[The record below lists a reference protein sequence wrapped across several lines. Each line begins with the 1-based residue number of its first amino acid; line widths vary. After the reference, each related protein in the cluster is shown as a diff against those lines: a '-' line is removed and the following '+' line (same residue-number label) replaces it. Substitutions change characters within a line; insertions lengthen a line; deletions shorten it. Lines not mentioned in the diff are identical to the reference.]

1 MPRGKHDLQFF
12 PEMLQIRGKSQTYL
26 VKWSSIKKILQV
38 DLPDKKHK
46 MLAVGV
52 APPLRNG
59 NIEYNMIGI
68 KFEIR
73 AVSDI
78 SVCVPK
84 DAWDTA
90 QRNGL
95 EKSRPA
101 ELNDDEV
108 PTFEAVACLLKEM
121 SGQNVF
127 KPTSRFQVPDGTS
140 SVSCSLITD
149 TGHLFFFQKQLLFVP
164 KPMFWRPLNRLEAVE
179 FKDALMR
186 KNTFELVLTFA
197 GDRAVEFK
205 QIPKEHQEAVFN
217 FFDQSEELKS
227 KIKEP
232 DEVKKRLKA
241 SKSESARS
249 PSPIRRMVDD
259 PMYQEDEDDDFSDAD
274 GGLDSDSDV
283 APQPKKKL
291 RSRR

>member
-1 MPRGKHDLQFF
+1 
-12 PEMLQIRGKSQTYL
+12 
-26 VKWSSIKKILQV
+26 
-38 DLPDKKHK
+38 
-46 MLAVGV
+46 
-52 APPLRNG
+52 
-59 NIEYNMIGI
+59 
-68 KFEIR
+68 
-73 AVSDI
+73 
-78 SVCVPK
+78 
-84 DAWDTA
+84 
-90 QRNGL
+90 
-95 EKSRPA
+95 
-101 ELNDDEV
+101 
-108 PTFEAVACLLKEM
+108 
-121 SGQNVF
+121 
-127 KPTSRFQVPDGTS
+127 
-140 SVSCSLITD
+140 
-149 TGHLFFFQKQLLFVP
+149 
-164 KPMFWRPLNRLEAVE
+164 
-179 FKDALMR
+179 MR